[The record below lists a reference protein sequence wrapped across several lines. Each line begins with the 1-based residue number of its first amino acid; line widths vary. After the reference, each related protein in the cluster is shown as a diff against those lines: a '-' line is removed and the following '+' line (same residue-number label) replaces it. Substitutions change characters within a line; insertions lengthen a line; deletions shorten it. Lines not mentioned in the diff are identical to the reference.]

1 MQAGM
6 PVQARSRN
14 VGARAPSWGCR
25 CCPGLFGLSLMEE
38 KLLGLFLGK
47 SGPYQAVPAAF
58 PRSSLK
64 QPEGHLLPLGTGV
77 CASRSRAGVGFGP
90 PSPVNVTAHRG
101 GWIFIIIIFLN
112 LDASRA
118 AGLAGQRDAFPLAEI
133 NR

>member
-14 VGARAPSWGCR
+14 VGACAPSWGCR

-38 KLLGLFLGK
+38 KLLGPFLGK

-64 QPEGHLLPLGTGV
+64 QPEGHLLPPGYQGLCISEQGW
-77 CASRSRAGVGFGP
+77 
-90 PSPVNVTAHRG
+90 G
-101 GWIFIIIIFLN
+101 GIWTPQPCECDSTQGRMDFYYYYFFK
-112 LDASRA
+112 S
-118 AGLAGQRDAFPLAEI
+118 
-133 NR
+133 